1 MGKKYIQSSKLVDH
15 DEKYGMNEAFE
26 LLDKMEK
33 AKFDETVDCSI
44 RLGVDPKQSD
54 QMVRG
59 ATPLPHGLGKEIKI
73 LVFAKG
79 EKEKEAK
86 DAGADFVGLD
96 DFVEK
101 INGGWFG
108 FDKIIATPDVMGVV
122 SKIGKVLG
130 PRGLMPNPKT
140 GTVTFDVA
148 RAVKENKAGKVEF
161 RVDKAAN
168 LQAPIGKRSFGAAKL
183 LDNFKTLYEAVLKA
197 KPATAKGIY
206 IKSVSISST
215 MSPGIKLDV
224 NKLEV

>member
-15 DEKYGMNEAFE
+15 DKRYGLDEAFE
-26 LLDKMEK
+26 LLDKMENS
-33 AKFDETVDCSI
+33 KFDETVDCAI

-59 ATPLPHGLGKEIKI
+59 ATPLPHGLGKEVKI

-96 DFVEK
+96 DMVEK

-122 SKIGKVLG
+122 SKIGKILG

-148 RAVKENKAGKVEF
+148 KAVKENKAGKVEF

-206 IKSVSISST
+206 IKSISISST
-215 MSPGIKLDV
+215 MSPGIRLDV
-224 NKLEV
+224 NKLEA

>member
-1 MGKKYIQSSKLVDH
+1 MGKKYIQSSKVVDH
-15 DEKYGMNEAFE
+15 DKRYGLNEAFE
-26 LLDKMEK
+26 LLDKMEN
-33 AKFDETVDCSI
+33 AKFDETVDCAI

-59 ATPLPHGLGKEIKI
+59 ATPLPHGLGKEVRI

-86 DAGADFVGLD
+86 DAGAEHVGLED
-96 DFVEK
+96 LVEK
-101 INGGWFG
+101 INGGWFD

-148 RAVKENKAGKVEF
+148 KAVKENKAGKVEF

-183 LDNFKTLYEAVLKA
+183 IDNFKTLYEAVLKA

-215 MSPGIKLDV
+215 MSPGIRLDV
-224 NKLEV
+224 NKLEA